1 MNPLAQAVRDNKPSY
16 SEGDPRWNIGYNFI
30 TAMGMTFPEVSDD
43 GRTFVAAMPAAPFVG
58 QRTGR
63 LAGGAAIAFAETTAG
78 RASNVWLGD
87 EKLAVGQ
94 SVTASHLSSQP
105 VDGSILYARGTCLHQ
120 GKRTHV
126 WEVRIENEA
135 GRLVSLITV
144 TNAILDK
151 SPLA

>member
-1 MNPLAQAVRDNKPSY
+1 M
-16 SEGDPRWNIGYNFI
+16 
-30 TAMGMTFPEVSDD
+30 
-43 GRTFVAAMPAAPFVG
+43 
-58 QRTGR
+58 
-63 LAGGAAIAFAETTAG
+63 
-78 RASNVWLGD
+78 
-87 EKLAVGQ
+87 
-94 SVTASHLSSQP
+94 
-105 VDGSILYARGTCLHQ
+105 HQ